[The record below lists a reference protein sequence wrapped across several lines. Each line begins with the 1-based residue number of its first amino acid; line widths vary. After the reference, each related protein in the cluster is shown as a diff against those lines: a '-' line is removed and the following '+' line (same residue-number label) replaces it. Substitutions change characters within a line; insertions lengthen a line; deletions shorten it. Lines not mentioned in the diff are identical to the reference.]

1 MEENSSLKRISLFA
15 APVRWSHSKTSDA
28 LMHRL
33 NDDVSASSASSA
45 SSTASSS
52 ATSRQSTTGENVAQD
67 FGNDDDVDDDGDEV
81 IRHLAKDKGQR
92 RP

>member
-33 NDDVSASSASSA
+33 NDDVSASSASS
-45 SSTASSS
+45 SASSS